1 MGLLVVCVCVCILS
15 RGVGSLLSQI
25 SFHIISCASFLMHK
39 VEVYEF
45 LSTGTSPVHREYGFN
60 LSFVA
65 YPLFLDVSS
74 SGF

>member
-1 MGLLVVCVCVCILS
+1 
-15 RGVGSLLSQI
+15 
-25 SFHIISCASFLMHK
+25 MHK

-45 LSTGTSPVHREYGFN
+45 LSTGASIVYGEYGFN

-65 YPLFLDVSS
+65 YPLLLDVNS